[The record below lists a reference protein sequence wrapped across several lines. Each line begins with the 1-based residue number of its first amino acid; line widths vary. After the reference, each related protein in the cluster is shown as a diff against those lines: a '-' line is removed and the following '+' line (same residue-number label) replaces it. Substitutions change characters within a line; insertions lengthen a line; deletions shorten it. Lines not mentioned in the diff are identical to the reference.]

1 MTAATPTDKDARPT
15 ARAPFPAAELSD
27 REQLRRAF
35 PALTGWR
42 PAPSAA
48 DREQTAHNALCRQRR
63 RDSALA
69 AESRAQVA
77 AILDAEHLARLD
89 ARRAELPD
97 TPAWA
102 AGFWRAQLRPLMV
115 QNLDHGDH
123 TRDMG
128 ERALPRHW
136 PAE

>member
-42 PAPSAA
+42 PPQCDA
-48 DREQTAHNALCRQRR
+48 DREQTAHNALVRLNRQRA
-63 RDSALA
+63 RDSAHA
-69 AESRAQVA
+69 ADYRAQVA
-77 AILDAEHLARLD
+77 AIVPAERLAHLD
-89 ARRAELPD
+89 ARRATLPD

-102 AGFWRAQLRPLMV
+102 ASFWRAQLRPLIA
-115 QNLDHGDH
+115 QDLWTGDH
-123 TRDMG
+123 QRD
-128 ERALPRHW
+128 R